1 MTITLMTAKWILF
14 LGSVYDNL
22 HYYSLVDITTSVKK
36 KVLPNYVLNIMTKI
50 KMLQIVLMNNHVLF
64 CFINLV
70 LNENVL
76 APSLEQELVFPL
88 LPQSK

>member
-1 MTITLMTAKWILF
+1 
-14 LGSVYDNL
+14 
-22 HYYSLVDITTSVKK
+22 
-36 KVLPNYVLNIMTKI
+36 MTKI

-76 APSLEQELVFPL
+76 APSLEQELVEMSLAVSIFDTRFTFAITFPWIIKFL
-88 LPQSK
+88 F